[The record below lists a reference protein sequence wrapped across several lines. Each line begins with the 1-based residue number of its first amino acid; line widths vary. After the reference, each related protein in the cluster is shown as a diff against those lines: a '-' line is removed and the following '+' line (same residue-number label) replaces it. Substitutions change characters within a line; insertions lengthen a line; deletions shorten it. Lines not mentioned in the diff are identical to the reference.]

1 MQNNTAFSSIKI
13 DSANAKRERFNLTH
27 NVNTTAGFGECQP
40 AQVRL
45 VVPNSKSVCGVE
57 SLVRAAPMVAPT
69 YGDVKLK
76 AWHHFVGMSD
86 LLRSFTKF
94 LVEQPYG
101 TANGIKRQVS
111 LPRMRVR
118 ELSVMALIG
127 CHFTIY
133 HYDPNL
139 GSQAIVP
146 DKNNAR
152 VSGWRLY
159 DINDSAGGQAGCLNI
174 SQELVNIGVISNI
187 AIEDS
192 RFPGYVGTM
201 ISPAIFDPRLP
212 SNIIP
217 VNNVLDNVGNVPLI
231 IDGFETV
238 QNQDGTERSV
248 AVSLESADH
257 VFIREIALNGQKQYL
272 AFAVRLSSFG
282 KRLRKILIAS
292 GYKLNFT
299 SGAYVNLMP
308 LMAYYK
314 AYFDTFGLC
323 LYQNYESTNADV
335 LLKQYDAGVNNFDWG
350 NAEFCRF
357 VTDLGNTFVTDA
369 QDFISAHQRSD
380 AVSTSSVGFINNIV
394 IDPNYQGQ
402 MPVINVDQA
411 QGTAN
416 EPNDVKDVTNHVF
429 IDKVNH
435 TEVTA
440 ELLKKLYKWTNR
452 NTIAGRRIEQLLRA
466 AGYGAYVDEQK
477 SNFIGYTEVRINV
490 TDINATADGMNTV
503 TDNNSIVGETV
514 GKAIGYD
521 AKAANKKFSYENNE
535 FGYWVTI
542 VAVVP
547 DSGYCQGIDP
557 LLYDTDR
564 YDMYQR
570 EMDALGFELTRKSAV
585 VGSVDWENSSTDNGA
600 PVEDPTRFDESFGLV
615 PRFTR
620 YKVQQNVA
628 NGDFTLR
635 GTRAGYLPY
644 MLDKYIEVG
653 DRSVVEDNNASGV
666 GRVFMAYK
674 GEDYEKLPIAGNA
687 WRFNSRYPW
696 LNNFERIFASF
707 LFDKGVVSN
716 SQGIDLNHY
725 EYTYNIYDSFIVQ
738 NRFEFITYA
747 PMLAIEDSYGTTDEN
762 DGRGDMTMG
771 KA

>member
-1 MQNNTAFSSIKI
+1 MQNNTAFSSIKV

-45 VVPNSKSVCGVE
+45 VVPNSKSVCSVE

-101 TANGIKRQVS
+101 TANGIKRQAS

-139 GSQAIVP
+139 GSQASIP
-146 DKNNAR
+146 DLNNAR

-159 DINDSAGGQAGCLNI
+159 DINDGSGGQAGSLQI
-174 SQELVNIGVISNI
+174 SQALVNLGVISNI

-201 ISPAIFDPRLP
+201 ISPSIFDPRLP
-212 SNIIP
+212 TNIIP
-217 VNNVLDNVGNVPLI
+217 VNNVLDTLGNVPI
-231 IDGFETV
+231 ILDGFETV

-257 VFIREIALNGQKQYL
+257 VFIREIEWNGQKQYL
-272 AFAVRLSSFG
+272 AFAVRFSSFG

-292 GYKLNFT
+292 GYKLNYT
-299 SGAYVNLMP
+299 SSAYVNIMP

-369 QDFISAHQRSD
+369 QDFVSAHQRTD
-380 AVSTSSVGFINNIV
+380 AVSTQSTGFINNIV
-394 IDPNYQGQ
+394 LDPNYQGQ
-402 MPVINVDQA
+402 SLVQNIDQA
-411 QGTAN
+411 QGTSD
-416 EPNDVKDVTNHVF
+416 ESPLVKISTNHVF
-429 IDKVNH
+429 IDQVNH

-521 AKAANKKFSYENNE
+521 AKASNKKFSYENNE

-542 VAVVP
+542 VAIVP

-557 LLYDTDR
+557 LLYDVDR

-585 VGSVDWENSSTDNGA
+585 VGSVDWENSSTNNGV
-600 PVEDPTRFDESFGLV
+600 PVESPTRFDNSFGLV
-615 PRFTR
+615 PRYTR

-653 DRSVVEDNNASGV
+653 DRTVVEDANASGT

-716 SQGIDLNHY
+716 ALGIDLNHY